1 MIRVSPFLKDFL
13 QTGLSSVIV
22 MISYVGVYHLLAAGL
37 SVDDFGAYLI
47 SRRFIS
53 TLFPVTT
60 LCMGIAITRYIS
72 ITSEQDSKE
81 VILFYG
87 FILSVAPCLFIYI
100 LGVSL
105 DETLSELIFQSSD
118 YSNVFSA
125 TLFFLLGYSIYSVLY
140 AYYRGDDKIIKAN
153 YWNAICGGIAPIA
166 ICFIFADL
174 GEASLI
180 LYWIGGFYYFAL
192 IPLIP
197 PLIRYLKKLTGEYSI
212 ESHKNRFIELIKYGL
227 PRVPSGILI
236 AGLLS
241 IGPFW
246 ASSMLSVR
254 EGGFLALALSVVGMV
269 SAVTLPMGIVLLPK
283 IGRLMSEGKKETIQS
298 GLSEIISFSFY
309 LGIFS
314 TLHLIIWADEIVKLW
329 FGPEY
334 TEVVF
339 LMRVSLFA
347 LTPYLILT
355 MLGPCVDAV
364 ERKAINTRNN
374 SISLSIVFI
383 LLVLST
389 INDYGIVG
397 INISVLMGFVI
408 SAALAVRFLNIKY
421 PINFR
426 NISFVNCLSINILFF
441 VVGLLGKYGIEK
453 ITTGIGYLLIGIVL
467 ELLLLFAYY
476 ALLWKQEVSWTLE
489 IGGRIFKP
497 AASSS

>member
-1 MIRVSPFLKDFL
+1 MIRVSPFLKDFF
-13 QTGLSSVIV
+13 QTGFSSVVV
-22 MISYVGVYHLLAAGL
+22 MISYVCVFHLLAAGL
-37 SVDDFGAYLI
+37 TVDDFGAYLI

-72 ITSEQDSKE
+72 ISNNEGDKDN
-81 VILFYG
+81 ILFCG
-87 FILSVAPCLFIYI
+87 FILAVAPCLVVYLFGI
-100 LGVSL
+100 LFK
-105 DETLSELIFQSSD
+105 DEFSELLFQSAS

-125 TLFFLLGYSIYSVLY
+125 SLFFLLGYSIYSVLY
-140 AYYRGDDKIIKAN
+140 AYYRGNDQISKAN
-153 YWNAICGGIAPIA
+153 YWNALCGGILPLI
-166 ICFIFADL
+166 IVFVLADR
-174 GEASLI
+174 GDASLI
-180 LYWIGGFYYFAL
+180 LYLIGGFYYFS
-192 IPLIP
+192 IVPLMPKMLRHMRHLFANYSEEI
-197 PLIRYLKKLTGEYSI
+197 KKNQIY
-212 ESHKNRFIELIKYGL
+212 ELFQYGL

-283 IGRLMSEGKKETIQS
+283 MGRLMAEGKKETIQN
-298 GLSEIISFSFY
+298 GITDIISFSFY
-309 LGIFS
+309 LGVFV

-334 TEVVF
+334 KEVVF
-339 LMRVSLFA
+339 LMRVSLLA

-374 SISLSIVFI
+374 TISLSIVF
-383 LLVLST
+383 LLLAGSSLSELGLLGVNVCVVL
-389 INDYGIVG
+389 
-397 INISVLMGFVI
+397 GFVI
-408 SAALAVRFLNIKY
+408 SSWLAIRFLNSRFDIQFKK
-421 PINFR
+421 IA
-426 NISFVNCLSINILFF
+426 FVNCLLVNAVIYM
-441 VVGLLGKYGIEK
+441 LGHIGRIWFSSL
-453 ITTGIGYLLIGIVL
+453 TTGNGYIVLGIVF
-467 ELLLLFAYY
+467 ELLLFLGYFAI
-476 ALLWKQEVSWTLE
+476 LWKQEVSWTVE
-489 IGGRIFKP
+489 IGGRIMKP